1 MYQTLDGSETGY
13 WDADAKSWKTDSGYS
28 DAIKSGLKVAK
39 KQAAPD
45 FIRLPLHAPK
55 QVTR

>member
-13 WDADAKSWKTDSGYS
+13 WDADAKNWKQDSSYE

-39 KQAAPD
+39 KQARAG
-45 FIRLPLHAPK
+45 FHSSSRC
-55 QVTR
+55 TRRNR